1 MASSPFIFPTTGVLP
16 GLELVVN
23 LNTALQL
30 LATNNASSTA
40 PVDPFLYQLWYNTA
54 TGQLTQWN
62 GTEWV
67 PTTFGAPLSSVNII
81 SGGMTVTVDNLGTI
95 LEAQGA
101 TSYTIALPD
110 PADFPSGNVAVF
122 NNTTGGNNI
131 TVTTASGNFIGLGVT
146 GASAL
151 LPPGFFALF
160 ISDGFNWVV
169 NSTLGN
175 ALLNG
180 SANQVFNVANA
191 VQASNAVP
199 LSQAQALFAAL
210 NGNTANAFAVANA
223 PSANYA
229 INLGQANSL
238 YAQLAQSN
246 TFEGVQNFASGVTTV
261 ASAGGVSAGTLPSGA
276 NGFIQANLPA
286 TFSGFFE
293 QYYKGGT
300 LVYSIDS
307 SGNITANS
315 LTAPTLDITG
325 TATVPTATA
334 VTSAL
339 QLQQVTNSTLNAA
352 FANVQAAGNVNGS
365 TISGGTVS
373 GSTVAGGTGS
383 FNTLS
388 ANSANID
395 ALTVLN
401 VALTNINAT
410 SIYGHTVSGGT
421 ISGSTISGGAA
432 AFTNLT
438 VSGTTTIQPATADNE
453 AVNLG
458 QLTNGSLAPTF
469 AATVVAS
476 ATASNEAVNLG
487 QLTDGSLSPD
497 FGNVTAGSQ
506 TTTGDQ
512 TIEGNLTV
520 SGTAVVSPATASNE
534 AVNLGQLFI
543 VNRKAVFTSN
553 GTWPVPDFVDTIW
566 VSGCAGGGGGGS
578 SGGGTSSAGGAG
590 GAGGGAGEPVLKTPI
605 SVTPGHTLSI
615 TIGAAGVGGAA
626 PASDTVGNNGTA
638 GGNTVL
644 EDSTSSTTLL
654 TLTGGSGGDGG
665 GGAGAANGAAPSSGY
680 PGGGA
685 GRDSIYSAN
694 GGTGGSGPF
703 GGGGGLG
710 RGAAGTSSG
719 FPGNNGYG
727 YGAGGGGGGGTYAAS
742 AATSGAAGGNG
753 APGFLVI
760 EW

>member
-67 PTTFGAPLSSVNII
+67 PTTFGAPLSAVNII

-101 TSYTIALPD
+101 TSYSIALPN

-122 NNTTGGNNI
+122 NNTTGGNSI
-131 TVTTASGNFIGLGVT
+131 TVTTSSGAFIGLGVT
-146 GASAL
+146 GASVL
-151 LPPGFFALF
+151 LPSGFFALF

-261 ASAGGVSAGTLPSGA
+261 AGAGGVSAGTLPSGA
-276 NGFIQANLPA
+276 NGFVQANLPA
-286 TFSGFFE
+286 TFSGYFE

-300 LVYSIDS
+300 LAYSLDS

-315 LTAPTLDITG
+315 LTAPTLNITG

-334 VTSAL
+334 ATSAL

-383 FNTLS
+383 FNSFS
-388 ANSANID
+388 ANSASIN
-395 ALTVLN
+395 ALSALN
-401 VALTNINAT
+401 ASLTNTNAT
-410 SIYGHTVSGGT
+410 SIYGQTVSGGT

-432 AFTNLT
+432 AFTSLT
-438 VSGTTTIQPATADNE
+438 VSGSPVSSPPNLNVNSTTTAGDITISAAQINARYFVDSATQTADFTFTTDTAE
-453 AVNLG
+453 NL
-458 QLTNGSLAPTF
+458 LS
-469 AATVVAS
+469 V
-476 ATASNEAVNLG
+476 
-487 QLTDGSLSPD
+487 LSPIAV
-497 FGNVTAGSQ
+497 GGSRVFRFINNDQ
-506 TTTGDQ
+506 STTGY
-512 TIEGNLTV
+512 
-520 SGTAVVSPATASNE
+520 SGTLAV
-534 AVNLGQLFI
+534 
-543 VNRKAVFTSN
+543 
-553 GTWPVPDFVDTIW
+553 
-566 VSGCAGGGGGGS
+566 
-578 SGGGTSSAGGAG
+578 GAG
-590 GAGGGAGEPVLKTPI
+590 VTLGTVLPNPAIPKGGYEDYLFVCTDNTP
-605 SVTPGHTLSI
+605 
-615 TIGAAGVGGAA
+615 GGAA
-626 PASDTVGNNGTA
+626 FTVTPV
-638 GGNTVL
+638 GGNTGA
-644 EDSTSSTTLL
+644 LL
-654 TLTGGSGGDGG
+654 
-665 GGAGAANGAAPSSGY
+665 
-680 PGGGA
+680 
-685 GRDSIYSAN
+685 
-694 GGTGGSGPF
+694 
-703 GGGGGLG
+703 
-710 RGAAGTSSG
+710 
-719 FPGNNGYG
+719 
-727 YGAGGGGGGGTYAAS
+727 
-742 AATSGAAGGNG
+742 
-753 APGFLVI
+753 
-760 EW
+760 

>member
-1 MASSPFIFPTTGVLP
+1 MSSSPFIFPTTGVLP
-16 GLELVVN
+16 GLELVTN

-40 PVDPFLYQLWYNTA
+40 PVDPFLYQLWYDTA

-101 TSYTIALPD
+101 TSYSIALPN

-122 NNTTGGNNI
+122 NNTTGGNSI
-131 TVTTASGNFIGLGVT
+131 TVTTSSGAFIGLGVT
-146 GASAL
+146 GASVL
-151 LPPGFFALF
+151 LPSGFFALF

-175 ALLNG
+175 AMLNG

-261 ASAGGVSAGTLPSGA
+261 AGAGGVSAGTLPSGA
-276 NGFIQANLPA
+276 NGFVQANLPA
-286 TFSGFFE
+286 TFSGYFE

-300 LVYSIDS
+300 LVYSLDS

-315 LTAPTLDITG
+315 LTAPTLNITG

-334 VTSAL
+334 ATSAL

-383 FNTLS
+383 FNSFSAQTASINALS
-388 ANSANID
+388 A
-395 ALTVLN
+395 LN
-401 VALTNINAT
+401 ASLTNINAT
-410 SIYGHTVSGGT
+410 SIYGQTVSGGT
-421 ISGSTISGGAA
+421 ISGSTISGGTISGGTISGGTGV
-432 AFTNLT
+432 FTNLV
-438 VSGTTTIQPATADNE
+438 VSGTTAIQPATQDNE
-453 AVNLG
+453 PP
-458 QLTNGSLAPTF
+458 QL
-469 AATVVAS
+469 
-476 ATASNEAVNLG
+476 
-487 QLTDGSLSPD
+487 
-497 FGNVTAGSQ
+497 SQ
-506 TTTGDQ
+506 
-512 TIEGNLTV
+512 I
-520 SGTAVVSPATASNE
+520 
-534 AVNLGQLFI
+534 FI
-543 VNRKAVFTSN
+543 GNRKAVFTAN
-553 GTWPVPDFVDTIW
+553 GAFTVPDFVTTIW

-578 SGGGTSSAGGAG
+578 SGGGTSTAGGGG
-590 GAGGGAGEPVLKTPI
+590 GAGGGAGEPALKTPI

-615 TIGAAGVGGAA
+615 TIGAAGAGGAA
-626 PASDTVGNNGTA
+626 PPSDTAGNNGTS

-644 EDSTSSTTLL
+644 EDSTAATTLL
-654 TLTGGSGGDGG
+654 TLTGGSGGNGG
-665 GGAGAANGAAPSSGY
+665 GGAGAQGGASPSSGY

-685 GRDSIYSAN
+685 GRDSIYSAD

-710 RGAAGTSSG
+710 RGAAGYNAG
-719 FPGNNGYG
+719 FAGNSGYG

-742 AATSGAAGGNG
+742 AATAGASGGNG